1 MRRVLVRGHAR
12 THEKF
17 RPFQTTAWINRAI
30 KEEIRAYQ
38 LRSSVFIHDR
48 DSFYFIFFFYES
60 FLQMENFHPVIVIT

>member
-17 RPFQTTAWINRAI
+17 RPFQMTAWINRAI
-30 KEEIRAYQ
+30 KEEIRAYR

-48 DSFYFIFFFYES
+48 DSFYFIFFFTNLFYKWRI
-60 FLQMENFHPVIVIT
+60 FIL